1 MIHNKEMKSTER
13 KYLIALVLDMLGDFD
28 SDKHSPGS
36 YVVLDKEHRDVKVE
50 EEEKDEKIR
59 KRRTT

>member
-1 MIHNKEMKSTER
+1 M
-13 KYLIALVLDMLGDFD
+13 KYLITLVLDMLGDFD

-36 YVVLDKEHRDVKVE
+36 YVVWDKENSDVKVE
-50 EEEKDEKIR
+50 EKEKDEKIR